1 MPAQAPFSGQMPDS
15 YAHQAVAE
23 PEREMGGHRWFGL
36 SRDYRTGATIAGPS
50 MMTMSFRLWVLV
62 HQRIG

>member
-1 MPAQAPFSGQMPDS
+1 
-15 YAHQAVAE
+15 VAE
-23 PEREMGGHRWFGL
+23 PEREMGSHRWFGL
-36 SRDYRTGATIAGPS
+36 SRDYRTGATIAGLS